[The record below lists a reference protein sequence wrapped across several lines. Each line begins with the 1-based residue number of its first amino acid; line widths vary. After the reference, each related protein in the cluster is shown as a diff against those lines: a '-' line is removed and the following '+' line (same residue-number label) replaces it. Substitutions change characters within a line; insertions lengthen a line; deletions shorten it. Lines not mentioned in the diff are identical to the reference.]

1 MKNSILITGCAGFI
15 GFHLTEL
22 LCHNGYNVVGIDN
35 LNSYYDRTLKEDRL
49 KILEK
54 NKNFTFHKLDLLNIS
69 ALNNLFKNNQFTA
82 LINLA
87 AQAGVRYSFENPQ
100 AYIDSNITGF
110 TNILELG
117 KKYNIKLVLYAS
129 SSSVYGE
136 CNEFPYSEKNY
147 KIKPISLYGV
157 TKKFNE
163 DLAYSYNKLFKMNCI
178 GLRFFTVYGPWG
190 RPDMALFKFVKNIK
204 NNKSIDVYNNGKHH
218 RSFTYIS
225 DITDAI
231 KLLLEKYINEN
242 ISINEVLNIG
252 GDKSINLLD
261 FIKIIEQK
269 LGLKAKI
276 NYLPKQLGDIEK
288 TESDCSKIQSLVAY
302 SPKISIDLG
311 IQNFISW
318 YNKYYYK
325 I

>member
-1 MKNSILITGCAGFI
+1 M
-15 GFHLTEL
+15 
-22 LCHNGYNVVGIDN
+22 
-35 LNSYYDRTLKEDRL
+35 
-49 KILEK
+49 
-54 NKNFTFHKLDLLNIS
+54 
-69 ALNNLFKNNQFTA
+69 
-82 LINLA
+82 
-87 AQAGVRYSFENPQ
+87 
-100 AYIDSNITGF
+100 
-110 TNILELG
+110 
-117 KKYNIKLVLYAS
+117 
-129 SSSVYGE
+129 
-136 CNEFPYSEKNY
+136 
-147 KIKPISLYGV
+147 
-157 TKKFNE
+157 
-163 DLAYSYNKLFKMNCI
+163 
-178 GLRFFTVYGPWG
+178 
-190 RPDMALFKFVKNIK
+190 
-204 NNKSIDVYNNGKHH
+204 
-218 RSFTYIS
+218 
-225 DITDAI
+225 
-231 KLLLEKYINEN
+231 LLEKYINEN